1 MTWVTY
7 SYIPK
12 CALRFGVDFSKLG
25 DKDKKFQ
32 EKHKEEDEDDEDDD
46 DEEQDNYKEP
56 EQLHFVAG
64 AQLRTPVN

>member
-1 MTWVTY
+1 M
-7 SYIPK
+7 
-12 CALRFGVDFSKLG
+12 DFSKLG

-46 DEEQDNYKEP
+46 DEEQDNYTEP